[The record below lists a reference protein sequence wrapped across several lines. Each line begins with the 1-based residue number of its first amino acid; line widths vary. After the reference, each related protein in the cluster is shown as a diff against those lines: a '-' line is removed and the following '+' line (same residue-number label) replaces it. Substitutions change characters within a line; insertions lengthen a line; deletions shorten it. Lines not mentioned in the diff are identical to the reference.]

1 MQRNVQSDVQKATRV
16 VTRETPARRWRS
28 WLIETLSSQLPFPF
42 PTIVHAPLAIANP
55 PPGLHALFPPT
66 AGATAP
72 RRAIHVVG
80 SSVNTLLGLPS
91 PADVHVDELLTVV
104 LVNSPAVHPFNMNE
118 MGRVVMEKTRRATR
132 EAMEVEAVKRGE
144 GWWFLEIDCS

>member
-1 MQRNVQSDVQKATRV
+1 
-16 VTRETPARRWRS
+16 
-28 WLIETLSSQLPFPF
+28 
-42 PTIVHAPLAIANP
+42 
-55 PPGLHALFPPT
+55 
-66 AGATAP
+66 
-72 RRAIHVVG
+72 
-80 SSVNTLLGLPS
+80 
-91 PADVHVDELLTVV
+91 VHVDELLTVV